1 MTGTNIAL
9 RVLAGMILGA
19 LIGMVL
25 MNTHPLP
32 IQPGDTLLLDL
43 PGGREMVLAVADK
56 DQPRQEVSLRL
67 PDGLEAT
74 AVLSTGQRSGVV
86 RLPDGREIVV
96 AGLGKSE
103 AARTLGDALG
113 TEVVRLS
120 VGERKTVKVIPTPT
134 RAVFIIGEL
143 FIRLLRM
150 LIVPLIVATVLVG
163 IASIGDFRRVGRV
176 FWQTFAFYIGTMGLA
191 AILGLTLINLFE
203 PGRGLQLPAG
213 EQPAALL
220 QQAPSVSDLILR
232 IVPPN
237 PVEAIVQMDVLG
249 MLFFT
254 IILALAILKAGKKKS
269 APVFNFF
276 EGLNDLVYVIIGWVM
291 ALAPIGVGAL
301 VAYFV
306 GIQDLESLSRLLE
319 KLGKFALLVVAGLLI
334 HFAILSLLVWIL
346 GKYNPFSF
354 IKKVLPALVT
364 ALGTDSSSAT
374 LPVTMSVVPT
384 AGVSKRIYGFVVPV
398 GATANMDGTALYEA
412 SAALFFAQ
420 AYGVDLG
427 LGQQAIVVITA
438 VLAAMGAAGIP
449 SAGLITMALV
459 LTAVGLPLAGIALL
473 FAIDRPIDMVRTMVN
488 VYGDCVTSRVV
499 QTWNPAIKP
508 EEDDLYTEYVEIEP
522 AAAHGDRL

>member
-1 MTGTNIAL
+1 MEGTRIAL
-9 RVLAGMILGA
+9 KVFL
-19 LIGMVL
+19 GMVL
-25 MNTHPLP
+25 GVAIGLVLMHTTPLP
-32 IQPGDTLLLDL
+32 LQPGDTLLLDL
-43 PGGREMVLAVADK
+43 PGGREMVLAIADK
-56 DQPRQEVSLRL
+56 DQPRQEVPIRL

-74 AVLSTGQRSGVV
+74 AVLSSGQKAGAV
-86 RLPDGREIVV
+86 RLPDGREISL
-96 AGLGKSE
+96 AGLRKSE
-103 AARTLGDALG
+103 AMKVLGDALG
-113 TEVVRLS
+113 TEVIRLS
-120 VGERKTVKVIPTPT
+120 VGERKSVKLLPTPT
-134 RAVFIIGEL
+134 RAVYIIGEL

-150 LIVPLIVATVLVG
+150 LIVPLIIATVLVG

-176 FWQTFAFYIGTMGLA
+176 FWQTFAFYVATMVLA
-191 AILGLTLINLFE
+191 ASLGLMLMNLFE
-203 PGRGLQLPAG
+203 PGKGLQLPTG
-213 EQPAALL
+213 DQPSALL

-232 IVPPN
+232 IVPSN
-237 PVEAIVQMDVLG
+237 PVEALVQMDVLG

-254 IILALAILKAGKKKS
+254 IILALAILKAGKKKA

-291 ALAPIGVGAL
+291 ALAPLGVGAL

-319 KLGKFALLVVAGLLI
+319 KLGKFALLVVSGLLV
-334 HFAILSLLVWIL
+334 HFAILSLLVWLL
-346 GKYNPFSF
+346 GKYNPFVF
-354 IKKVLPALVT
+354 IKKMLPALVT

-499 QTWNPAIKP
+499 QTWNREIKP

-522 AAAHGDRL
+522 AAAHGDRV

>member
-1 MTGTNIAL
+1 MEGARIAL
-9 RVLAGMILGA
+9 KIFLGMLLGA
-19 LIGMVL
+19 GIGLVL
-25 MNTHPLP
+25 MHTYPLP

-43 PGGREMVLAVADK
+43 PGGREMVLAVADR
-56 DQPRQEVSLRL
+56 DQPRQEVPIQL
-67 PDGLEAT
+67 PDGLLAT
-74 AVLSTGQRSGVV
+74 AVLSTGQKAGTV
-86 RLPDGREIVV
+86 RLPDGREIPI
-96 AGLGKSE
+96 AGLEKKE
-103 AARTLGDALG
+103 AVKVLGDALG

-120 VGERKTVKVIPTPT
+120 VGERKSVKLLPAPT
-134 RAVFIIGEL
+134 RAAHIIGEL

-163 IASIGDFRRVGRV
+163 IASIGDFRRVGKM
-176 FWQTFAFYIGTMGLA
+176 FWQTFAFYIATMMLA
-191 AILGLTLINLFE
+191 ATLGLTLMNFFE
-203 PGRGLQLPAG
+203 PGKGLQLPTG
-213 EQPAALL
+213 DQPSAIL
-220 QQAPSVSDLILR
+220 QQAPTVSDLILR
-232 IVPPN
+232 IIPSN
-237 PVEAIVQMDVLG
+237 PVEALVQMDVLG

-254 IILALAILKAGKKKS
+254 IILALAILKVGKKKA
-269 APVFNFF
+269 APIFNFF

-301 VAYFV
+301 IAYFV
-306 GIQDLESLSRLLE
+306 GIQDPESLARLLE
-319 KLGKFALLVVAGLLI
+319 KLGKFALLVIMGLLI
-334 HFAILSLLVWIL
+334 HFAILTFLVWLI
-346 GKYNPFSF
+346 GKYNPFAF
-354 IKKVLPALVT
+354 IKKMFPAMVT

-374 LPVTMSVVPT
+374 LPVTMSVIPS
-384 AGVSKRIYGFVVPV
+384 AQVSKRIYGFVVPV

-427 LGQQAIVVITA
+427 LGQQIIVVITA
-438 VLAAMGAAGIP
+438 TLAAMGAAGIP

-499 QTWNPAIKP
+499 QTWNPEIKP

-522 AAAHGDRL
+522 AAAHGDRT